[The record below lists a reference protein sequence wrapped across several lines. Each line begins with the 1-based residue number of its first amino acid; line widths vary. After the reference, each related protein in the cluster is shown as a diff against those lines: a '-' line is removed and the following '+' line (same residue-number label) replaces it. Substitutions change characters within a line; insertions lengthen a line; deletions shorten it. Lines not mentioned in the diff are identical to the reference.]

1 VSHQKPK
8 EPQILL
14 LFPLSVE
21 QSALEM
27 SGVFAAK
34 AANRH
39 GITLFD
45 DFQAVEVALF
55 PRKLKI
61 ATSPRSP

>member
-1 VSHQKPK
+1 
-8 EPQILL
+8 LL